1 MPTKTKKKAEEDAAE
16 AKRAANLEQLI
27 LDKKEGKYAVVQR
40 VAYWAKQLRGKE
52 EHRHL
57 TQNEILELA
66 LQQVLAGEV
75 TEKDIDKLM
84 AAAPNAGSAEEAEKP
99 KKKSLL

>member
-1 MPTKTKKKAEEDAAE
+1 MPTKAKEKADKQAAEE
-16 AKRAANLEQLI
+16 KRAANLEQLV
-27 LDKKEGKYAVVQR
+27 LDKKEGKYHVVQR
-40 VAYWAKQLRGKE
+40 VAYWAKQLRGRE

-75 TEKDIDKLM
+75 SEKEIDKLM
-84 AAAPNAGSAEEAEKP
+84 AASPNAGSAEETEKP